1 MDKVG
6 TDFEQY
12 KKMAAERGVEF
23 VESGMVLGLG
33 SGSTALLAIEALATR
48 MQAGKLTDIVGIPCS
63 RSVEQAAEQL
73 GIPLTT
79 LAEHPTIDLT
89 IDGADEVDPQLNLI
103 KGGGGALLREKITA
117 QVSRREIIVIDER
130 KLSPMLGTLRELPI
144 EVIPFGWETHVT
156 YLETLGAEVEL
167 RRTDDGETY
176 LTDEGNYILD
186 CRFGPID
193 NLDLLDRR
201 IKQRAG
207 IVEDGLFLGLASDV
221 IVAGADGIRHIEAS
235 SVRR

>member
-130 KLSPMLGTLRELPI
+130 KLSPMLGTLRALPI

>member
-1 MDKVG
+1 VG

-23 VESGMVLGLG
+23 VESGTVVGLG
-33 SGSTALLAIEALATR
+33 SGSTALLAIKAIAAR
-48 MQAGKLTDIVGIPCS
+48 MQAGKLTDIVGVPCS
-63 RSVEQAAEQL
+63 HSVEAAAERL

-79 LAEHPTIDLT
+79 LEKHPAIDIT

-117 QVSRREIIVIDER
+117 QASRREIIVIDER
-130 KLSPMLGTLRELPI
+130 KLSPMLGTLRVLPV
-144 EVIPFGWETHVT
+144 EVVPFGWETHVK
-156 YLETLGAEVEL
+156 YLETLGADVEL
-167 RRTDDGETY
+167 RCTDDGETY

-207 IVEDGLFLGLASDV
+207 IVEDGLFIGLASDV
-221 IVAGADGIRHIEAS
+221 IVAGADGVRHIEAS